1 MLPAGLEVLT
11 RGDLVAEQADTF
23 NEFINI
29 FRTILLVFAFIILF
43 VAAFIIYNVFSII
56 IGQRIQEIGLLR
68 ALGAT
73 GKQITNSIVTEA
85 LFVGIFAT
93 ITGIALG
100 FPIAFGLQ
108 ELLAALNFGPDE
120 NSLPLRPTTVIVGA
134 ILGIGLTLAAAVWPA
149 LRARSISPMAA
160 LRSGLSTAYTI
171 P

>member
-1 MLPAGLEVLT
+1 MYK
-11 RGDLVAEQADTF
+11 RQ
-23 NEFINI
+23 
-29 FRTILLVFAFIILF
+29 
-43 VAAFIIYNVFSII
+43 
-56 IGQRIQEIGLLR
+56 
-68 ALGAT
+68 
-73 GKQITNSIVTEA
+73 QITNSIVTEA

-171 P
+171 PKNFLVGSILTTIGLFTIILGFIFDEWLIMLPLGVLAGIFLFLSLIHI